1 MEVEMTSNDRTEPT
15 PQNLL
20 KVSKVAKV
28 CDCSEKQVRRWIDS
42 RELVAHR
49 LGRLIR
55 IAPKDLETF
64 LKMRRD

>member
-1 MEVEMTSNDRTEPT
+1 MSSNVRTEPT
-15 PQNLL
+15 PNKLL
-20 KVSKVAKV
+20 KVGEVAEV
-28 CDCSEKQVRRWIDS
+28 CDCSDKQVRRWIDR

>member
-1 MEVEMTSNDRTEPT
+1 MASNDRTEAIPEK
-15 PQNLL
+15 LL
-20 KVSKVAKV
+20 RVGEVAEV
-28 CDCSEKQVRRWIDS
+28 LDCSDKHVRRLIDR